1 MARLLS
7 RVLRAVGRVLVRF
20 GKLAGRPI
28 GRGLRLVLGRPIFF
42 IVNQFDRMMGRFYAW
57 YPGAARWS
65 LERRRRVILA
75 AAGALAVAVLLT
87 PLLNVE
93 LIPPVSQGEFTFNL
107 RFPEG
112 TSLASTDRAVS
123 AIEKQTMTLPAVETV
138 FSNSGS
144 TLLGQST
151 ARVKEENIA
160 QVSVTLNRRGGAKTE
175 EATVERMRRVLDQ
188 VPALSYDVTRPSYF
202 SFRTPIEVEVAGY
215 DIATLRTLSSEV
227 EQRLSR
233 IPLIKD
239 IRSTMKAGNPEVHIV
254 LDRQRMA
261 SLNVDPA
268 QAFAA
273 LTNAVRGNVATKFRR
288 EEDKIDVLVRN
299 SEEVRRSVAELPNLV
314 IGQSDG
320 TPIPL
325 SSIGKIVTEEG
336 PAEIT
341 RVSQQRTA
349 IVTANLSGHDLAGAA
364 SEIRNALRT
373 VSMPEDFSASL
384 SGQSNELSVSF
395 RSLRF
400 ALLLAVFL
408 VYLVMAS
415 QFESFL
421 HPFVIMFTLPLAAI
435 GVVFALLVTG
445 TSVSVMVLIGVIILA
460 GIVVNNAIVL
470 IDYANQLRQRGT
482 PKLEALVQA
491 GSVRMRPILMTT
503 VTTVLGLIPMAV
515 AGGEGAELRAPL
527 AITVIGGLVFATAL
541 TLFVI
546 PAVYAVIDR
555 KD

>member
-1 MARLLS
+1 MR
-7 RVLRAVGRVLVRF
+7 RAV
-20 GKLAGRPI
+20 
-28 GRGLRLVLGRPIFF
+28 RLVLGSPILF
-42 IVNQFDRMMGRFYAW
+42 IINQFDRMMGRFYAW

-75 AAGALAVAVLLT
+75 AAGVLAIALLLT

-93 LIPPVSQGEFTFNL
+93 LIPNVSQGEFAFNL

-112 TSLASTDRAVS
+112 TSLASTDRVVS
-123 AIEKQTMTLPAVETV
+123 GIEKQTMALPGVQTV

-151 ARVKEENIA
+151 ARIKEENIA
-160 QVSVTLNRRGGAKTE
+160 QVNVTLNKRGDPKIE
-175 EATVERMRRVLDQ
+175 ETAIERMRRVLDG
-188 VPALSYDVTRPSYF
+188 VPALTYDLSRPSYF

-215 DIATLRTLSSEV
+215 DVARLRALSAEI
-227 EQRLSR
+227 ERRLAQ
-233 IPLIKD
+233 IPSIKD
-239 IRSTMKAGNPEVHIV
+239 IRTTMKAGSPEIHIV
-254 LDRQRMA
+254 LDRERMA
-261 SLNVDPA
+261 ALNVDPT
-268 QAFAA
+268 QAFRA
-273 LTNAVRGNVATKFRR
+273 LTNAVRGDVATKFRR

-299 SEEVRRSVAELPNLV
+299 SEEVRRSMEELPGLV
-314 IGQSDG
+314 VGQHDG
-320 TPIPL
+320 RPIPL
-325 SSIGKIVTEEG
+325 SSVGRISLEEG

-349 IVTANLSGHDLAGAA
+349 IITANLNGHDLAGAA
-364 SEIRNALRT
+364 DEIRSALRT
-373 VSMPEDFSASL
+373 VSMPADFSAAL

-395 RSLRF
+395 ASLRF
-400 ALLLAVFL
+400 ALILAVFL

-435 GVVFALLVTG
+435 GVIFALLVTG

-460 GIVVNNAIVL
+460 GVVVNNAIVL
-470 IDYANQLRQRGT
+470 IDYANQLRQKGT

-503 VTTVLGLIPMAV
+503 ITTVLGLIPMAV

-527 AITVIGGLVFATAL
+527 AITVIGGLSFATAL

-546 PAVYAVIDR
+546 PAVYAVLDR
-555 KD
+555 TD